1 MSSPENAAA
10 SPADRQIH
18 GFQAEVRELLKLMI
32 HSLYSHREIFL
43 RELISN
49 ASDAND
55 RLRFAAIGEP
65 DLLADAPELEIRIE
79 ADQAAGTLSITDNGI
94 GMTRDEAVTN
104 LGTIARSGTAEFFR
118 SLSGDQQKDSQL
130 IGQFGV
136 GFYSAFIVADR
147 VEVLSRKAGLPAES
161 GVRWESSADG
171 EFTVETVTRPQRG
184 TTVKLYLKP
193 EAKEEFAD
201 PFRLRALIRRYS
213 DHIAFPVRMRK
224 EGEASLEWEAVNQ
237 AKALWTR
244 SRAEIP
250 DEEYRQFYQHLAHDF
265 TEPLTWSHNRVEGK
279 REYTSLLY
287 LPGRAPFDLWQ
298 RDVAH
303 GLKLYVRRVFIMDD
317 AEQFLPLYLR
327 FVKGVLD
334 SSDLPLNV
342 SRELLQQEPQVEAIR
357 SGLTK
362 RVLDMLAKL
371 AKDEPEKYA
380 TFWKEF
386 GAVLK
391 EGVAQDAS
399 NRPALLQLLRF
410 ASTHESGNEPT
421 VSLAQYVERMKPGQ
435 DKIYYIIA
443 ESVAAARTSPYIER
457 LSQRGLEVLLLGE
470 RIDEWVMG
478 QFMGQSMSDIDGFP
492 GKRFKDAARG
502 DLELGPLESEADRK
516 HHDEE
521 LKESKG
527 LLKRVKD
534 AIGDRVLEVRV
545 STRLTD
551 SPACLVLGEHDFG
564 AGMRRILAA
573 AGQSVPE
580 SKPALELNVGHPLV
594 KHLDGLADEARF
606 KELSLILYDQAQLA
620 EGGQLGNPAEFVQR
634 LNRLLVQLAAP
645 PPAS

>member
-1 MSSPENAAA
+1 MSSPENVTAAT
-10 SPADRQIH
+10 ADRQTH

-65 DLLADAPELEIRIE
+65 TLLASEPELEIRVE
-79 ADQAAGTLSITDNGI
+79 ADQAAGTLSVTDNGI
-94 GMTRDEAVTN
+94 GMTRDEAVAD

-118 SLSGDQQKDSQL
+118 ALSGDQQQDSQL

-147 VEVLSRKAGLPAES
+147 VEVLSRKAGLAAES

-171 EFTVETVTRPQRG
+171 EFTVETVSRPRRG
-184 TTVKLYLKP
+184 TTVTLHLKP
-193 EAKEEFAD
+193 EAREFTD

-224 EGEASLEWEAVNQ
+224 EGEASLEYEAVNQ

-244 SRAEIP
+244 PRTEIT
-250 DEEYRQFYQHLAHDF
+250 DEEYREFYQHLAHDF
-265 TEPLTWSHNRVEGK
+265 TDPLAWSHNRVEGK

-298 RDVAH
+298 RDAAH

-334 SSDLPLNV
+334 SSDLPLNI
-342 SRELLQQEPQVEAIR
+342 SRELLQQEPEVEAIR
-357 SGLTK
+357 GSLTK
-362 RVLDMLAKL
+362 RVLDMLARL
-371 AKDEPEKYA
+371 AKEEPAKYA

-391 EGVAQDAS
+391 EGVAQDAA
-399 NRPALLQLLRF
+399 NRPALLPLLRF
-410 ASTHESGNEPT
+410 ASTHESGEEPA
-421 VSLAQYVERMKPGQ
+421 VSLAQYLERMKPGQ
-435 DKIYYIIA
+435 DRIYYIIA
-443 ESVAAARTSPYIER
+443 ESVAAARASPYIER
-457 LSQRGLEVLLLGE
+457 LSQRGLEVLLLCE

-478 QFMGQSMSDIDGFP
+478 HIEAFE

-502 DLELGPLESEADRK
+502 DLELGTLESEADRK
-516 HHDEE
+516 RLDEE

-534 AIGDRVLEVRV
+534 AIGERIQEVRV
-545 STRLTD
+545 STRLAD
-551 SPACLVLGEHDFG
+551 SPACLVLGEHDLG
-564 AGMRRILAA
+564 VGMRKILAA
-573 AGQSVPE
+573 AGQKLPE
-580 SKPALELNVGHPLV
+580 SKPVLELNVGHPLV
-594 KHLDGLADEARF
+594 KHLDGLADAARF
-606 KELSLILYDQAQLA
+606 KELSLLLYEQAELA
-620 EGGQLGNPAEFVQR
+620 EGGQLANPAEFVQR
-634 LNRLLVQLAAP
+634 LNRLLVELAGP
-645 PPAS
+645 HSSP